1 MRGAGEWE
9 DPNCTFVPT
18 KALFSRIAAAASPLP
33 PRSVVFEKEEGSTY
47 GKRMLVACV
56 SYTKV
61 FMIFCHLVLTKLL
74 PIDGGPLF
82 INFESMSTGLMTSGN
97 PCF

>member
-1 MRGAGEWE
+1 MCGGEWE

-18 KALFSRIAAAASPLP
+18 KALPSRIAAASPLP

-47 GKRMLVACV
+47 GKRMLVVCV

-61 FMIFCHLVLTKLL
+61 FMLFCHLVLTKLL

-82 INFESMSTGLMTSGN
+82 INFESMSMGSEASEN
-97 PCF
+97 PRS